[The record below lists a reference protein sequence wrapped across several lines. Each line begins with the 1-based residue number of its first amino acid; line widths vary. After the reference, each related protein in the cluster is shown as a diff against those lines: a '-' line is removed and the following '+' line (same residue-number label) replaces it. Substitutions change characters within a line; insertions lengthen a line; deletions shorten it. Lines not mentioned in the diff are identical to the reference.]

1 MFKLMP
7 VIWISLG
14 VCFLLLAR
22 KFQVKDKAW
31 WKLAGTTFIF
41 VGCAD
46 LLELFL
52 KDKMVEYGFYAQFL
66 LLNILVI
73 SLFVVAL
80 IVVGL
85 TVRRNKRDSK
95 NVQDI

>member
-1 MFKLMP
+1 MP

-14 VCFLLLAR
+14 VYLFLFAR
-22 KFQVKDKAW
+22 EFQVNDKAW
-31 WKLAGTTFIF
+31 RKLAGTAFVF

-46 LLELFL
+46 LLELFF
-52 KDKMVEYGFYAQFL
+52 KDKMVEYGFYAQFV
-66 LLNILVI
+66 LLNILII

-85 TVRRNKRDSK
+85 TVQRKNRDSK